1 MVSGLVGPFLT
12 GVYAGDETQLGAR
25 AVFPGLVE
33 SEQRFGSLALGAL
46 FTRRAKGLKG
56 SWSAPAGFGPFAR
69 KISDHLAEPPALGSR
84 VVAIARDGSGF
95 RVDVTSRSGDVTL
108 STSRVV
114 VATPALEAA
123 TILRGV
129 DAEVSSSLEQLRYAP
144 IATVPLGVAR
154 RDLTEGLRGFGFL
167 VPREE
172 ERALLGCLFM
182 SQLFPDRA
190 PEGCELLHCMLGGT
204 RWPDAVSQGDDTL
217 VERAVADLEGA
228 IGLRGAPENLGVGR
242 WERAIPQPGPEHPAR
257 MRWVQQRLAEEAP
270 RLALAGAYVAGVS
283 VSDALASGLA
293 AGERVLSA

>member
-1 MVSGLVGPFLT
+1 
-12 GVYAGDETQLGAR
+12 
-25 AVFPGLVE
+25 
-33 SEQRFGSLALGAL
+33 
-46 FTRRAKGLKG
+46 
-56 SWSAPAGFGPFAR
+56 
-69 KISDHLAEPPALGSR
+69 
-84 VVAIARDGSGF
+84 
-95 RVDVTSRSGDVTL
+95 
-108 STSRVV
+108 

-190 PEGCELLHCMLGGT
+190 PVGCELLHCMLGGT